1 MVVSLPIESI
11 APDFT
16 LSDDSGN
23 QLNLYEALKNGPV
36 ILAFY
41 PKSFT
46 AGCTAEVCAFR
57 NEYPAFRD
65 LGIQIF
71 GISHDT
77 TATLARF
84 GQKYQLPFRLL
95 SDPGRWVCRDYKALY
110 PFGFFTKRITYLIDR
125 DKRIKG
131 VFQDLTQAEKHV
143 SKMKILARQLEP
155 NKG

>member
-1 MVVSLPIESI
+1 MSLPIESF
-11 APDFT
+11 APNFT
-16 LSDDSGN
+16 LSDESG
-23 QLNLYEALKNGPV
+23 QAVNLYEVLQNGPV
-36 ILAFY
+36 ILVFY
-41 PKSFT
+41 PKAFT

-57 NEYPAFRD
+57 NEFSTFQE

-71 GISHDT
+71 GISHDSPS
-77 TATLARF
+77 TLARF

-125 DKRIKG
+125 DKKIKG

-143 SKMKILARQLEP
+143 SKMKALARQLEW
-155 NKG
+155 NRG